1 MPMVASDELD
11 DFIPSGIA
19 ACQTQCTHRRLGSR
33 VDHADGFN
41 GWIDRLNELSQLRLH
56 ERRCTIAR
64 PARHSLLQ
72 SLHHLRMRVPDDHRP
87 P

>member
-33 VDHADGFN
+33 VDHANAFN
-41 GWIDRLNELSQLRLH
+41 GRIDRLNELGQLRLH
-56 ERRCTIAR
+56 ERRCTIAC
-64 PARHSLLQ
+64 PAYHSLLQ
-72 SLHHLRMRVPDDHRP
+72 SLHYLRMRVSDDHRSP
-87 P
+87 